1 MTKAFR
7 EAPNIKIETRSVF
20 ENLPA
25 EIKNAQPQS
34 IPSVE
39 FQSLLDAALNQPLFY
54 PPINQWLFPGDSL
67 AILLQSNLP
76 NPIDVINSLIKVLKP
91 LEIDLND
98 VVVVI
103 TSQMAEQFGI
113 TAEQQ
118 QQSESEIANGMPPAL
133 IQVAVG
139 EGGGEE
145 ISFQVHDP
153 SNSYGLSYLAANE
166 AGDPVHVN
174 KLLADADVVLPIG
187 CPTPGDQQRYDC
199 LYPDFG
205 SEARF
210 EQFKIGAG
218 SINQRT
224 QEIELANDNLG
235 TFFALQII
243 SSPGGEVAAIVS
255 GAKKDAIDHA
265 KRTADEIWA
274 VKYLPDCQAV
284 LATMEE
290 RGRKQTW
297 DDFADAVINASNISN
312 GSGPIVV
319 WSSID
324 QPADR
329 NTRKA
334 LMSQFDDSISGKF
347 SVQQRSLASIISDR
361 PIFLHSQLSQS
372 QTEEL
377 GLGYIDTEQ
386 DALRILAKF
395 ESGVLLRDAHR
406 CRIQHPSPASN

>member
-1 MTKAFR
+1 M
-7 EAPNIKIETRSVF
+7 F

-25 EIKNAQPQS
+25 EIVHAQPQAT
-34 IPSVE
+34 PSVD
-39 FQSLLDAALNQPLFY
+39 FQTLLETALNEPLFY
-54 PPINQWLFPGDSL
+54 PPIDQWLFPGDSL
-67 AILLQSNLP
+67 AIVLQSNLP
-76 NPIDVINSLIKVLKP
+76 NPVDVINSVIKVLTP
-91 LEIDLND
+91 LAIDLND

-113 TAEQQ
+113 TADQQ
-118 QQSESEIANGMPPAL
+118 LQTESEIANGMPPAN
-133 IQVAVG
+133 IQVSVDG
-139 EGGGEE
+139 QGGKEV
-145 ISFQVHDP
+145 SFQVHDP
-153 SNSYGLSYLAANE
+153 GNSYGLSYLAANE
-166 AGDPVHVN
+166 AGDPVHIN

-199 LYPDFG
+199 VYPDFG

-210 EQFKIGAG
+210 EQFKTGSG

-224 QEIELANDNLG
+224 QEIDLANDHLG
-235 TFFALQII
+235 TFFALQIV
-243 SSPGGEVAAIVS
+243 SAPGGEVASIIS
-255 GAKKDAIDHA
+255 GAKKDALDHA

-274 VKYLPDCQAV
+274 VQYVPNCDAV

-297 DDFADAVINASNISN
+297 DDFADAVINASKVSN
-312 GSGPIVV
+312 GSGPIVL
-319 WSSID
+319 WTSID
-324 QPADR
+324 QAADR

-334 LMSQFDDSISGKF
+334 LMSQFDDGISGKL

-361 PIFLHSQLSQS
+361 PIFLHSKLSQG

-377 GLGYIDTEQ
+377 GLGFIETEE

-395 ESGVLLRDAHR
+395 ESSVLLRDAHR

>member
-1 MTKAFR
+1 M
-7 EAPNIKIETRSVF
+7 F

-25 EIKNAQPQS
+25 EIVHAQPQAT
-34 IPSVE
+34 PSVE
-39 FQSLLDAALNQPLFY
+39 FQTLLEAALNQPLFY

-67 AILLQSNLP
+67 AIVLQSNLS
-76 NPIDVINSLIKVLKP
+76 NPVEVINSVINILKP
-91 LEIDLND
+91 LEIDLD
-98 VVVVI
+98 DIVVVI
-103 TSQMAEQFGI
+103 TAQMAEQFGI
-113 TAEQQ
+113 TPEQQ

-133 IQVAVG
+133 IQVGVG
-139 EGGGEE
+139 EEGNEQ

-166 AGDPVHVN
+166 AGDAVHIN
-174 KLLADADVVLPIG
+174 KILADADVVLPIG

-199 LYPDFG
+199 VYPDFG
-205 SEARF
+205 SEARL
-210 EQFKIGAG
+210 EQFNAG
-218 SINQRT
+218 SGSIKERT

-235 TFFALQII
+235 TFFSMQII
-243 SSPGGEVAAIVS
+243 NSPGGEVAAVVS

-274 VKYLPDCQAV
+274 VNFVADGQAV

-290 RGRKQTW
+290 KGRTQTW
-297 DDFADAVINASNISN
+297 DDFADAVINASKVSN
-312 GSGPIVV
+312 GSGPIVL
-319 WSSID
+319 WTSID
-324 QPADR
+324 QAADR
-329 NTRKA
+329 KTRKA

-361 PIFLHSQLSQS
+361 PIFLHSELTQS

-377 GLGYIDTEQ
+377 GLGYVGTEE

-406 CRIQHPSPASN
+406 CRIQHPSPASK

>member
-1 MTKAFR
+1 M
-7 EAPNIKIETRSVF
+7 F

-25 EIKNAQPQS
+25 EIVHAQPQATRS
-34 IPSVE
+34 ADLIT
-39 FQSLLDAALNQPLFY
+39 LLESALNQPLFY

-67 AILLQSNLP
+67 AIVLQSNLP
-76 NPIDVINSLIKVLKP
+76 NPADVVRCLIYLLKP
-91 LEIDLND
+91 LDVDLDD
-98 VVVVI
+98 VVFVV

-113 TAEQQ
+113 TAQQQ
-118 QQSESEIANGMPPAL
+118 QQSESEIANGMPPAI
-133 IQVAVG
+133 IQVEIGDQGGNESG
-139 EGGGEE
+139 EK

-153 SNSYGLSYLAANE
+153 SNTYGLSYLAANE
-166 AGDPVHVN
+166 ASDPVHIN

-199 LYPDFG
+199 VYPDFG
-205 SEARF
+205 SEGRL
-210 EQFKIGAG
+210 EQFKTGSG

-224 QEIELANDNLG
+224 DEIELANDHLG
-235 TFFALQII
+235 TFFALQIVNA
-243 SSPGGEVAAIVS
+243 PGGEVAAVVS
-255 GAKKDAIDHA
+255 GARKDALDHA

-274 VKYLPDCQAV
+274 VKFVPNCPAV

-290 RGRKQTW
+290 RGRTQTW
-297 DDFADAVINASNISN
+297 DDFADAVINASRVSN

-319 WSSID
+319 WSSIN
-324 QPADR
+324 QAVDR

-361 PIFLHSQLSQS
+361 PIFLHSQLSES

-377 GLGYIDTEQ
+377 GLGYIDTEA
-386 DALRILAKF
+386 DALRILSKF
-395 ESGVLLRDAHR
+395 ESSVLLRDAHR
-406 CRIQHPSPASN
+406 CRIQQPSPASN